1 MHYCK
6 AGRAYG
12 SLDKLQAGHW
22 FATCVGGHENL
33 SSCAASARDSCLAGC
48 HADCRPVL
56 AELGA
61 GSLQR
66 IAAEASA
73 AAAGLAGA
81 PERLGAEEGG
91 HQDRGGSEADVLKE
105 DSRERGLQEAQEER
119 RQEAQEVKKD
129 HLLRK
134 PLNRSSNPIV

>member
-1 MHYCK
+1 MQYCE
-6 AGRAYG
+6 AGRASG

-22 FATCVGGHENL
+22 FATCMGGHENL
-33 SSCAASARDSCLAGC
+33 LSCAASARDSSLAGC

-56 AELGA
+56 AELGG

-66 IAAEASA
+66 IAEEASTA
-73 AAAGLAGA
+73 AAALGEGQGG
-81 PERLGAEEGG
+81 PEDHRSSQAT
-91 HQDRGGSEADVLKE
+91 VLKE

-134 PLNRSSNPIV
+134 P